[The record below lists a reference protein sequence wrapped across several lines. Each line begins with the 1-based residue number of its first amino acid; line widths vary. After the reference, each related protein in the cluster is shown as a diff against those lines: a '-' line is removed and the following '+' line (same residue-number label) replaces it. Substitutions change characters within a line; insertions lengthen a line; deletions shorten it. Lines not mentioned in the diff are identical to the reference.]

1 MEILILNGSPRADG
15 GTKAM
20 VDAFATAAEEAGHDV
35 AVFDVANLSIAGCR
49 ACEWCHTQGDGRCVI
64 RDDMDPIYEAWDEA
78 DMIVLASPV
87 YYGSFSGQLH
97 CALHRTY
104 APGIPERATK
114 TALFLCSGSP
124 GVYEASER
132 IYHGFVQ
139 GYFGTEDCGIF
150 AATTAEAKSEAM
162 AERLRELARSL

>member
-64 RDDMDPIYEAWDEA
+64 RDDMDPIYEAWDGA